1 MALAR
6 QLAAQAELFIQTP
19 GQLQRGVL
27 LAVESLQRAP
37 TAEGDRALRR
47 GLSILPRPLAEIG
60 PFNGIEDWALSNDGR
75 WVAVAV
81 KGGEIG
87 IWDVQTG
94 KEQNR
99 LMVEGR
105 TTSLSFDATDQILA
119 TTGPDQPVELWAWTN
134 RPPTRLHGIDHP
146 GGSRAIAFHPSGNRL
161 SVSGSDGSIAVL
173 AVDGAKIDER
183 SRWHGVAREDTHP
196 QQLTWEEPAPHH
208 RIVISPDGDYLATET
223 PRSSTVAYDTEE
235 GVTGLV
241 LPFGR
246 VPQLWN
252 RRDKKEVPLAPTP
265 SMRAISSPHL
275 SYSSVSFSSDDR
287 WLAVGTLASEGNAPR
302 ASIWEVES
310 GRFRED
316 LRHTHDVFAVA
327 FRPSSAWL
335 LTGMEVSGGDSKT
348 GILSIWDWKAGRRLN
363 EVFFDQTISD
373 LRFDSSG
380 RILLVRTGDTFRHD
394 SSHQFD
400 PESEL
405 IRTLSMGGEVA
416 ILRAGEGGVP
426 SSHRARLYYPRF
438 SVDGQSLKVRSLRD
452 VSVTADADKDIPVW
466 ALEFTSGLPH
476 RVAGPSV
483 SWKRVEPGAGISG
496 RTVNASKKGGAV
508 TLIIS
513 EPGLPPSVLVHNGY
527 ETLGEMRISPNGDHL
542 LVRTWQYENAEDPDE
557 EEAESAYWLWRLP
570 TGRLVQRFPC
580 DHDDEGFDCSFSF
593 SPHRK
598 WLAVVNDI
606 GDLQLWDLTRDLLL
620 FEKEKAYDWAAIDP
634 EGTRLWADH
643 PYYGEFSMS
652 LRHPPLAVAVFD
664 PARKASRRRHLMVA
678 AATSSDGDLV
688 ALGQNDGVLQVRHA
702 ASGRLVR
709 TIRHDQGLTSVTFSA
724 DGTLLATAAGEKSS
738 AVQVFNISGGDAIA
752 GIDLPFRARFIELSP
767 DNRMI
772 AAAGDNQ
779 VQVISLSPDRLIAD
793 ACDRLSRALTLAEWS
808 RFLPT
813 EPRRE
818 TCPGLVEK
826 KPYEQR

>member
-1 MALAR
+1 MEIDAFISYSHATDGRLAPAIQSGLRRFAKPWYRLRALNVFRDKSSLSASPGLWPSIEAALRQSRYFILIAAPEAAASEWVGKEVRWWIDHRSTETLLIALSGGEIAWNTETGDFDWQRTDALPRNLRGGYPVEPLYVDFRWALDRERLSLRDRMFAGAVADLAAPIHGKAKSNLIGEDIRQHRRIRLIAASAVAAITIGAAVAVWQAVVAEQRRKVALAR

-287 WLAVGTLASEGNAPR
+287 WLAVGTLN
-302 ASIWEVES
+302 
-310 GRFRED
+310 
-316 LRHTHDVFAVA
+316 
-327 FRPSSAWL
+327 
-335 LTGMEVSGGDSKT
+335 
-348 GILSIWDWKAGRRLN
+348 
-363 EVFFDQTISD
+363 
-373 LRFDSSG
+373 
-380 RILLVRTGDTFRHD
+380 
-394 SSHQFD
+394 
-400 PESEL
+400 
-405 IRTLSMGGEVA
+405 
-416 ILRAGEGGVP
+416 
-426 SSHRARLYYPRF
+426 
-438 SVDGQSLKVRSLRD
+438 
-452 VSVTADADKDIPVW
+452 
-466 ALEFTSGLPH
+466 
-476 RVAGPSV
+476 
-483 SWKRVEPGAGISG
+483 
-496 RTVNASKKGGAV
+496 
-508 TLIIS
+508 
-513 EPGLPPSVLVHNGY
+513 
-527 ETLGEMRISPNGDHL
+527 
-542 LVRTWQYENAEDPDE
+542 
-557 EEAESAYWLWRLP
+557 
-570 TGRLVQRFPC
+570 
-580 DHDDEGFDCSFSF
+580 
-593 SPHRK
+593 
-598 WLAVVNDI
+598 
-606 GDLQLWDLTRDLLL
+606 
-620 FEKEKAYDWAAIDP
+620 
-634 EGTRLWADH
+634 
-643 PYYGEFSMS
+643 
-652 LRHPPLAVAVFD
+652 
-664 PARKASRRRHLMVA
+664 
-678 AATSSDGDLV
+678 
-688 ALGQNDGVLQVRHA
+688 
-702 ASGRLVR
+702 
-709 TIRHDQGLTSVTFSA
+709 
-724 DGTLLATAAGEKSS
+724 
-738 AVQVFNISGGDAIA
+738 
-752 GIDLPFRARFIELSP
+752 
-767 DNRMI
+767 
-772 AAAGDNQ
+772 
-779 VQVISLSPDRLIAD
+779 
-793 ACDRLSRALTLAEWS
+793 
-808 RFLPT
+808 
-813 EPRRE
+813 
-818 TCPGLVEK
+818 
-826 KPYEQR
+826 